1 MQGNGFKV
9 TITLAFL
16 GLCLWSLYPSFQS
29 FYYTQK
35 MSGMSE
41 EARAEYVDDN
51 RESIQNAREES
62 LKLGLDLL
70 GGMHVT
76 LEVQTGQ
83 LIGQL
88 ASNRDTTFDAA
99 LQEAIQQS
107 EENNVPVV
115 SAFVNAIEERDPDMR
130 LSRYFRSET
139 DNITRRSENAEV
151 VNWLEAQTDEAVT
164 RGMEI
169 VRNRVDRYGVTEP
182 SIQRKDDRQIVV
194 ELPGIDDPDRIRELL
209 KGTAQLEFR
218 LMAEPARVQ
227 QVTSRLIQHFEPS
240 DSVLAAAREAQDA
253 ADASSEADTAAT
265 DTAATDAAA
274 TDAAATDAAA
284 TDAAATDT
292 AATDTAATDTA
303 ATEIAEGTD
312 LSGTDLSGT
321 DTTAGTSLT
330 GPGDS
335 PQTAGPVNKFIDA
348 MANITAQSRASTS
361 VGLAA
366 ASDTARVNDLLSRPG
381 AKRIIP
387 GDIELLWSSQPV
399 GQTQTAEELY
409 RLLGVKRDADLTG
422 DVVVDAS
429 VEFDQ
434 QTNAPSVSM
443 TMNAEGARIWSRI
456 TGANVGKQVSIV
468 LDRYVVS
475 HPNINEKIAGG
486 RTSITGLDSRQ
497 EAQDIVTVLKSGALP
512 APVDIVEERTVGP
525 SLGEASIRAGFIS
538 VTVGLLLVALFMI
551 LYYRTGGVVANIAL
565 LLNVI
570 LIFGVL
576 AGFNATLT
584 LPGIAGIVLTIGMA
598 VDANVL
604 IFDRI
609 REEQNAGK
617 TLRAA
622 VSSGYDK
629 ALSAILDA
637 NITTFFVGIILY
649 SFGVGPI
656 QGFAVT
662 LMAGILSSLFTA
674 IIVTRIVFD
683 YLILDRKM
691 KVSYG

>member
-1 MQGNGFKV
+1 MKGNGFKV
-9 TITLAFL
+9 FTTIAFL
-16 GLCLWSLYPSFQS
+16 GLCLWSLFPSFQS
-29 FYYTQK
+29 FYYSQK
-35 MSGMSE
+35 MSDMTAE
-41 EARAEYVDDN
+41 EQAAYMDENRQNIQQAR
-51 RESIQNAREES
+51 SES

-88 ASNRDTTFDAA
+88 ATNRDSTFDAA
-99 LQEAIQQS
+99 LKEAIDRS
-107 EENNVPVV
+107 EAAETPVV
-115 SAFVNAIEERDPDMR
+115 TAFVQEMEERDPNIR
-130 LSRYFRSET
+130 LSRYFRDE
-139 DNITRRSENAEV
+139 DDGITRRSENDQV
-151 VNWLEAQTDEAVT
+151 VSWLRDQADEAVT

-218 LMAEPARVQ
+218 LMAEPARLQ
-227 QVTSRLIQHFEPS
+227 QVAQRLIQYYEPS
-240 DSVLAAAREAQDA
+240 DSALAAAQTSTVDTAAA
-253 ADASSEADTAAT
+253 ADGASEEGTALTDGTQLTEADTS
-265 DTAATDAAA
+265 
-274 TDAAATDAAA
+274 
-284 TDAAATDT
+284 
-292 AATDTAATDTA
+292 
-303 ATEIAEGTD
+303 EQ
-312 LSGTDLSGT
+312 
-321 DTTAGTSLT
+321 GTSLT
-330 GPGDS
+330 GPDTGSDA
-335 PQTAGPVNKFIDA
+335 AGPSNPLVEAVQQFLPQGRPVTIA
-348 MANITAQSRASTS
+348 WATAQDTSTINS
-361 VGLAA
+361 LMA
-366 ASDTARVNDLLSRPG
+366 DPG
-381 AKRIIP
+381 AARIIP
-387 GDIELLWSSQPV
+387 GDIELLWSAAPV
-399 GQTQTAEELY
+399 ASTQNGQEIY
-409 RLLGVKRDADLTG
+409 SLLGVKRQAELTG

-429 VEFDQ
+429 VEFSQ
-434 QTNAPSVSM
+434 QTNEPSVSM

-475 HPNINEKIAGG
+475 WPNINEKIAGG
-486 RTSITGLDSRQ
+486 RTSITGLESRQ

-538 VTVGLLLVALFMI
+538 VVVGLLLVALFMI
-551 LYYRTGGVVANIAL
+551 MYYRTAGIVADVAL

-617 TLRAA
+617 TLRAS
-622 VSSGYDK
+622 VSSGYEK

-637 NITTFFVGIILY
+637 NITTFFVGVILY

-674 IIVTRIVFD
+674 IVVTRLIFD
-683 YLILDRKM
+683 YMILERQM